1 MASTTTP
8 TRLNDVYQHIQ
19 KNYGRQASWIA
30 NCIYTS
36 CKDRKYMLASL
47 LVILESGA
55 EVSSAPFT
63 LGEVGFLID
72 GYYFPARVLCNVG
85 ESWDRD
91 DTKRIADI
99 YRGE

>member
-1 MASTTTP
+1 
-8 TRLNDVYQHIQ
+8 
-19 KNYGRQASWIA
+19 
-30 NCIYTS
+30 
-36 CKDRKYMLASL
+36 MLTSL

-55 EVSSAPFT
+55 EVESAAFT

-85 ESWDRD
+85 ESWDRG
-91 DTKRIADI
+91 DTERLANI